1 MKIKDNIIQLYWII
15 TKNKIKNQIFTMT
28 YTLLRNINWIKI
40 YVQWILFFIIYYLF
54 LFIII

>member
-15 TKNKIKNQIFTMT
+15 TKNKIKNQIFTMS